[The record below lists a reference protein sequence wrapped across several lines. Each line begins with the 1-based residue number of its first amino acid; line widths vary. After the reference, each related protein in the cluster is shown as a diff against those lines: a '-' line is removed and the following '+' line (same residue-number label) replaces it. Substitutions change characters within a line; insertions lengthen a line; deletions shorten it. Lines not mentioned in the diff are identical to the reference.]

1 MRMLGIKLEWIVI
14 AALLLY
20 IVYCQREHLTVGP
33 EGSADTKHCPSGYA
47 YDAIAKTC
55 NPVNEGQG
63 AGAVSPGGNTVP
75 PDAIESTHASAA
87 PAISTG
93 PVTSTA
99 PMTTPIPTMPP
110 VKPPPP
116 SSVMPATTTSSIPAR
131 H

>member
-1 MRMLGIKLEWIVI
+1 MRIAGFKLEWIVI
-14 AALLLY
+14 AALVLY
-20 IVYCQREHLTVGP
+20 ILHCQREHLTVAP
-33 EGSADTKHCPSGYA
+33 KSCPSGYA

-63 AGAVSPGGNTVP
+63 TGAVPPPAMQPPT
-75 PDAIESTHASAA
+75 PDAVESTHASAA
-87 PAISTG
+87 PAISHG

-99 PMTTPIPTMPP
+99 PMTTPVPTMPP

-116 SSVMPATTTSSIPAR
+116 SSVMPATSVSSTPAR